1 MQISR
6 SKITLTL
13 LAVSAGLMTYACG
26 ETKEVQCTKLVDA
39 LKKGQNLTT
48 PTQPPKG
55 AADFNKM
62 ADTIDGYTNDVDAVA
77 LSDEKL
83 KGIKTSIVG
92 SFKDISSSL
101 REAGKAFESKDPTK
115 LMAIAGKLQDTP
127 KKLDASKKELEG
139 YCGIKS
145 AN

>member
-6 SKITLTL
+6 STITLTL
-13 LAVSAGLMTYACG
+13 LAVSAGLMTYGCG
-26 ETKEVQCTKLVDA
+26 ETKEVQCNKLVDA

-62 ADTIDGYTNDVDAVA
+62 ADTIDSYTNDVDAVA

-83 KGIKTSIVG
+83 KGIKTSIVT
-92 SFKDISSSL
+92 SFKDISGSL
-101 REAGKAFESKDPTK
+101 REAGKAFETKDAGK
-115 LMAIAGKLQDTP
+115 LMAIAGKIQDTP
-127 KKLDASKKELEG
+127 KKLDASKKDLES

-145 AN
+145 TN